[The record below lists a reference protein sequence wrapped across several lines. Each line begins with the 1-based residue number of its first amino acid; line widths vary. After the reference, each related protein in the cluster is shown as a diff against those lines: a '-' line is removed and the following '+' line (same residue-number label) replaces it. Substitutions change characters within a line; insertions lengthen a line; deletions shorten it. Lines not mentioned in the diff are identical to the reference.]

1 MIKVSAPRRSGLTT
15 VTFTVPNDVHDGP
28 VSVVG
33 DFNDW
38 IPGMTPLARRWNRTR
53 SAKVELGAGRY
64 AFRYLAEG
72 GVWLD
77 EPDAPEQEGGNAVL
91 VVPAERG

>member
-1 MIKVSAPRRSGLTT
+1 MIKVSTSRRTGRST
-15 VTFTVPNDVHDGP
+15 VTFTVPADLHDGA

-38 IPGMTPLARRWNRTR
+38 IPGMTPLVRRWNRTR

-64 AFRYLAEG
+64 EFRYLADG

-77 EPDAPEQEGGNAVL
+77 EPDAPERVGANAVL
-91 VVPAERG
+91 VLPA